1 MHPSFGNQHIL
12 NFEVMAVRDITRRS
26 FLSKNIHFY
35 YINTSEIPSELS
47 RENFIL
53 SNEFGF
59 RPCTS
64 SMFSNDTFYFKTIE
78 NIKVKWFGISL
89 MFI

>member
-1 MHPSFGNQHIL
+1 M
-12 NFEVMAVRDITRRS
+12 V
-26 FLSKNIHFY
+26 KNIVVY
-35 YINTSEIPSELS
+35 NWLSSES
-47 RENFIL
+47 RILGVIILDL

-64 SMFSNDTFYFKTIE
+64 SMFSNDTFYFNTIE

-89 MFI
+89 VFI